1 MPWFK
6 VDDQLH
12 SHPKP
17 RRASLAAIG
26 LWTMCG
32 SYSMAYKTDGFVP
45 EWFVASFKN
54 GRKLAAELVDA
65 GLWND
70 AIRSGE
76 VGWQFHDWSDY
87 QPSSDEIEAER
98 EAARERQRAFR
109 QRRRE
114 SRAVGDGDASVT
126 ALVTRDVTGES
137 QYPVPSRPYPT
148 RPALYRTTR
157 VGPSH
162 HGVAYV
168 TRESGDGMMS
178 GSRWSA

>member
-32 SYSMAYKTDGFVP
+32 SYCMAYKTDGFVP
-45 EWFVASFKN
+45 EWFVGSFKN
-54 GRKLAAELVDA
+54 GRKLAIELVLA
-65 GLWND
+65 GLWTD
-70 AIRSGE
+70 AIRAGE
-76 VGWQFHDWSDY
+76 TGWQFHDWTDY

-98 EAARERQRAFR
+98 VQARERQRAFR

-114 SRAVGDGDASVT
+114 SRANGDGDASVT
-126 ALVTRDVTGES
+126 PLVTRDVTRDS
-137 QYPVPSRPYPT
+137 QHPVPSRPVPPCIDLLAESASW
-148 RPALYRTTR
+148 RSVSDARDRDDMMAL
-157 VGPSH
+157 H
-162 HGVAYV
+162 A
-168 TRESGDGMMS
+168 
-178 GSRWSA
+178 RWSA

>member
-114 SRAVGDGDASVT
+114 SRVVGDGDASVT

-162 HGVAYV
+162 HCVAYV